1 MTKLR
6 AVKLPPSDPHSAMR
20 RPARKMPP
28 RYGERKRLTEQQ
40 LKNPLLRS
48 AFERLSNAE
57 KYRGKYLRRL
67 DTVNGDRR
75 TRSEKFKA
83 LERVAEP
90 ILVRLDIATSV
101 LGYFEVDEAQFVLNV
116 QRHIADEGDISAPS
130 LCRLF
135 KTMDQAGY
143 VYRRIERIRLE
154 EKDENGLHLVR
165 TRVLVRFTRL
175 FWQDLGLLYVF
186 ERVQKSAKK
195 KREAELRVVGQRR
208 LDDMERYSKEL
219 HRREVSRQ
227 RWQAKEARESGSHQQ
242 ASLPTLRPETGPP
255 KPSPAINHAA
265 DDALGA
271 LNRLMGSVVRKNQ

>member
-1 MTKLR
+1 MTTKLR
-6 AVKLPPSDPHSAMR
+6 AVKLAPSDPHSAMR

-28 RYGERKRLTEQQ
+28 RYAERKRLTEQQ

-48 AFERLSNAE
+48 GLERLSNAE
-57 KYRGKYLRRL
+57 KYRGKYLRRM

-75 TRSEKFKA
+75 TRSEIFKA
-83 LERVAEP
+83 LQCIAEP
-90 ILVRLDIATSV
+90 VLVRLDISTSV
-101 LGYFEVDEAQFVLNV
+101 LGYFDVDEGQFVLNV
-116 QRHIADEGDISAPS
+116 QRHIADEGEISAQV

-135 KTMDQAGY
+135 KKMDQAGY
-143 VYRRIERIRLE
+143 VYRRIERIRLD

-186 ERVQKSAKK
+186 DRAQKSAKK

-227 RWQAKEARESGSHQQ
+227 RWQAKETLDSGQTLPKLLAQ
-242 ASLPTLRPETGPP
+242 APEAGPP
-255 KPSPAINHAA
+255 KLDPL
-265 DDALGA
+265 DALS
-271 LNRLMGSVVRKNQ
+271 RLMGSVVRKTQ